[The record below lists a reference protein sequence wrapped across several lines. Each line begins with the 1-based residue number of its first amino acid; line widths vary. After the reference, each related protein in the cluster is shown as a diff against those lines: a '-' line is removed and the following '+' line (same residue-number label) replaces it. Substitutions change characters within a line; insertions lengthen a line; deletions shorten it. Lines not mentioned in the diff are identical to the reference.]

1 MGRPM
6 RTVDQGSLVEVE
18 EVEALEVH
26 QIHSAAL
33 GVMIS
38 SRHWH
43 TAEPTKLRSHGLFLD
58 ALNRQKSSVSLIA
71 LVDRPLPFRSG

>member
-6 RTVDQGSLVEVE
+6 HTVDRDFLVEVE

-26 QIHSAAL
+26 QIPLAAL

-43 TAEPTKLRSHGLFLD
+43 TAEPTKLRLHGLFLD
-58 ALNRQKSSVSLIA
+58 AIQRQEISVSVIA
-71 LVDRPLPFRSG
+71 LVHRPNPFCSA